1 MKFVSQS
8 VLNIGIMYDIVSPA
22 VVGELFGSFLEKIKT
37 KYDIFFTKCYKFG
50 SLKKQK
56 SSLGKLC

>member
-37 KYDIFFTKCYKFG
+37 KYDIFSQNVTNSGLSKN
-50 SLKKQK
+50 KKVP
-56 SSLGKLC
+56 